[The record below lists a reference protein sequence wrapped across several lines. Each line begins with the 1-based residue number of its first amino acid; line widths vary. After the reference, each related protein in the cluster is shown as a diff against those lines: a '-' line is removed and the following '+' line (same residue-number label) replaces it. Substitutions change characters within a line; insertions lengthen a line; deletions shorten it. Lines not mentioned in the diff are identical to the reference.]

1 MRGAKTLLLVLTVS
15 TPIVLLATKPPAPIS
30 LAASVARDHRSTQAT
45 STPAHMT
52 PQAPALTPFAPTAP
66 PSQTDLSLLLDHQE
80 RVYSAT
86 ITRMEWLFN
95 ILVATIAVAGVLA
108 ALLGSSLI
116 TRGIERAVGSWL
128 EKNAS
133 AAFEEKLD
141 QSMRELREKYD
152 TQFAELYRRI
162 DDAFSKDRR

>member
-1 MRGAKTLLLVLTVS
+1 
-15 TPIVLLATKPPAPIS
+15 
-30 LAASVARDHRSTQAT
+30 
-45 STPAHMT
+45 
-52 PQAPALTPFAPTAP
+52 
-66 PSQTDLSLLLDHQE
+66 
-80 RVYSAT
+80 
-86 ITRMEWLFN
+86 MEWLFN